1 MADSLTI
8 QFNEGQCQEGCGE
21 ATAKGRRFL
30 QGHDARLK
38 SKLYAAVRAD
48 ESVKVNGKTVKPS
61 DVITGYGWP
70 QPAPKRAR
78 KAKPKADKTAGKPK
92 GSTAKRKTTGRKPK
106 VEQPAA

>member
-8 QFNEGQCQEGCGE
+8 QFEEGQCQEGCGE
-21 ATAKGRRFL
+21 AVAKGRRFL

-48 ESVKVNGKTVKPS
+48 ESVKVNGKSVSPAS
-61 DVITGYGWP
+61 VITGYGWP

-78 KAKPKADKTAGKPK
+78 KAKPKAEKTAGKPK
-92 GSTAKRKTTGRKPK
+92 ATGRKATGRKPK
-106 VEQPAA
+106 AAPAEAVA